1 MNHHLQATILLFS
14 HARCPPSIIVN
25 FLFFYVSQWG
35 NGACRVANQI
45 LCRFNPLCH
54 HFVFTNSKK
63 REFILVHRGVNI
75 YICNYQGRTSFL
87 LFESLSFNNTII
99 RMVSVKV
106 EGTYNLSFSYSFPSV
121 SLEFEHCNIN
131 LVVSESSL
139 YFSFRI
145 LMSCLMEK
153 IQYPNRNS
161 VKCCMMLLF
170 IIP

>member
-1 MNHHLQATILLFS
+1 MNHHLSYNFIVFTRSMSSLYHCKFPLFLS
-14 HARCPPSIIVN
+14 SRSGEMVLAAWLIK
-25 FLFFYVSQWG
+25 FYVDSIPYVITSSSRIRK
-35 NGACRVANQI
+35 NE
-45 LCRFNPLCH
+45 
-54 HFVFTNSKK
+54 NSFSCI
-63 REFILVHRGVNI
+63 EALI

-121 SLEFEHCNIN
+121 LLEFEHCNIN

-139 YFSFRI
+139 HFSFRI

-170 IIP
+170 IVP